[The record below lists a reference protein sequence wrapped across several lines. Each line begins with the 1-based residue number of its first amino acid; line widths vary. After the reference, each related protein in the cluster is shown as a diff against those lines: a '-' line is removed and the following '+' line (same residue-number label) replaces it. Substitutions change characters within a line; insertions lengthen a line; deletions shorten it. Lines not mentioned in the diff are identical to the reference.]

1 MKKILM
7 CALSSTVFS
16 GCVNIDRHYHTK
28 FEPATTIDGQQGFK
42 YFALANIIYTPD
54 KKEDEDI
61 RMEWLQ
67 KWLIANNMCKN
78 GYEITERKEVATGA
92 LSDSVKHIYY
102 TGKCK

>member
-1 MKKILM
+1 MKKLLSF
-7 CALSSTVFS
+7 ALSLFALS
-16 GCVNIDRHYHTK
+16 GCVSMDRHYHTK
-28 FEPATTIDGQQGFK
+28 FEPVTTQNGNQGFK

-67 KWLIANNMCKN
+67 KWLTANNMCKN